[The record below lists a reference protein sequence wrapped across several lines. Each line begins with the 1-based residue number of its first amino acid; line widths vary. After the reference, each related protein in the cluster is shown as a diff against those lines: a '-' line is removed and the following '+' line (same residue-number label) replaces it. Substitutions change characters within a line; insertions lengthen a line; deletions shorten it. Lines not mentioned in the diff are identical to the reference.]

1 MYIFPLKIGQKTLIE
16 DNYLYP
22 KFVSACTDRK
32 WRGVGH
38 AHTHGEKGDEA
49 WGFSP

>member
-1 MYIFPLKIGQKTLIE
+1 MYIFPLKMGQKTWTG
-16 DNYLYP
+16 DNYLHL
-22 KFVSACTDRK
+22 KFACIDRK

-49 WGFSP
+49 WGFFL